1 MSGVPARV
9 TYIGIGVRDL
19 PVMRA
24 FYERLGWDAGEGSSD
39 GFVWFECG
47 GTRVSLYPWH
57 LLAAEAGVP
66 ADGPHTAFRG
76 ITLAVNCETEG
87 RAREVL
93 EAARAAGAR
102 ITAEGVM
109 HPHDVWSGYFAD
121 PEGNL
126 WEVAWSPRSNR
137 FDARGVLIDR

>member
-9 TYIGIGVRDL
+9 TYVGIGVRDL
-19 PVMRA
+19 PEMRA
-24 FYERLGWDAGEGSSD
+24 FYERLGWEAGEGSSD

-76 ITLAVNCETEG
+76 ITLAINCETE
-87 RAREVL
+87 
-93 EAARAAGAR
+93 ARAGSAGRGAR
-102 ITAEGVM
+102 G
-109 HPHDVWSGYFAD
+109 
-121 PEGNL
+121 
-126 WEVAWSPRSNR
+126 
-137 FDARGVLIDR
+137 RGAHHGGRRHAPA